1 MSLLS
6 AINEAQTAA
15 NHAKPFMKLMDALSN
30 LNAEIRAANSLQT
43 DAQAAAD
50 LKAKLEGELPA
61 LKSQHETLTKAV
73 GELQAHLKDM
83 QAKFDQQMADRQK
96 AADDE
101 IKRNQSAISADFDK
115 KIADKKAELAAVQAS
130 IDEAN
135 SRKADTEAQISAL
148 KETFKNAHAA
158 LTA

>member
-15 NHAKPFMKLMDALSN
+15 NHAKPFMKLMDALGN
-30 LNAEIRAANSLQT
+30 LDREIRAANSLQT

-50 LKAKLEGELPA
+50 LKAKLESEVPA
-61 LKSQHETLTKAV
+61 LKSEHETLTKAV

-83 QAKFDQQMADRQK
+83 QAKADQQIADQQK

-101 IKRNQSAISADFDK
+101 IKRNQAAISADFDK
-115 KIADKKAELAAVQAS
+115 KIADKKAEIVALQVS
-130 IDEAN
+130 FDHLSET
-135 SRKADTEAQISAL
+135 KADIQAQIDAL
-148 KETFKNAHAA
+148 KESFKTAHAA
-158 LTA
+158 LA